1 MCLGLLLVYVSLCA
15 MCQGFNPPAFAHRV
29 ARPSA
34 LHFARRAINL
44 DLAQVFRADKLLDIY
59 NEQELI
65 TGVYAVEGKDEKV
78 KFVGVAFDVVD
89 TLRKHLA
96 RHGPDQVY
104 QVRVQTFPSYSDA
117 TSVMAAYRD
126 ELIKKTKPLGNLSEN
141 DWDNKLLDS
150 PESPFAASQGNEG
163 SVLVEDQVK
172 VLNIRPEGGAILG
185 LTKENVDKVLDEV
198 RPYLIADGGN
208 VSVVSIDEKSR
219 SISLLLQ
226 GACGSCASSTT
237 TMKMGIERV
246 LKENFSNLGP
256 VISVDPQSMNLL
268 TVEMVQESL
277 SKIMPAIKG
286 MGGLVEVRSTDTA
299 TGTVLLSYKGPA
311 KLRQGIELVL
321 KDIALIKNV
330 IVENIDT

>member
-15 MCQGFNPPAFAHRV
+15 MCQGFTPPAFAHRV
-29 ARPSA
+29 ARSST

-150 PESPFAASQGNEG
+150 PQSPFAASQGNEG

>member
-1 MCLGLLLVYVSLCA
+1 MRLFLLAYVSLCA
-15 MCQGFNPPAFAHRV
+15 MCQGFTSPAFAHRIT
-29 ARPSA
+29 RSSL
-34 LHFARRAINL
+34 LHLARRTVEL
-44 DLAQVFRADKLLDIY
+44 DLAQLFRTDNLLDIY
-59 NEQELI
+59 NEQDLI

-78 KFVGVAFDVVD
+78 KFVGVAVDIVD

-117 TSVMAAYRD
+117 TSVMGAYRD

-141 DWDNKLLDS
+141 DWDKLLDS
-150 PESPFAASQGNEG
+150 PESPFAAAPPRGNEG
-163 SVLVEDQVK
+163 SVEVEDQFK

-256 VISVDPQSMNLL
+256 VISVDPLSMNLL
-268 TVEMVQESL
+268 TVEMVEESL

-286 MGGLVEVRSTDTA
+286 MGGLVEVLSTDTA

-330 IVENIDT
+330 IVENIET

>member
-1 MCLGLLLVYVSLCA
+1 
-15 MCQGFNPPAFAHRV
+15 MCQGFTSPAFAHRIT
-29 ARPSA
+29 RSSL
-34 LHFARRAINL
+34 LHLAHRTVEL
-44 DLAQVFRADKLLDIY
+44 DLAQLFRTDNLLDIY
-59 NEQELI
+59 NEQDLI

-78 KFVGVAFDVVD
+78 KFVGVAVDIVD

-117 TSVMAAYRD
+117 TSVMGAYRD

-141 DWDNKLLDS
+141 DWDKLLDS
-150 PESPFAASQGNEG
+150 PESPFAAAPPRGNEG
-163 SVLVEDQVK
+163 SVEVEDQFK

-256 VISVDPQSMNLL
+256 VISVDPLSMNLL
-268 TVEMVQESL
+268 TVEMVEESL

-286 MGGLVEVRSTDTA
+286 MGGLVEVLSTDTA

-330 IVENIDT
+330 IVENIET